1 MPCVWP
7 DGTLSTSGR
16 LLLQSVRPDSSAED
30 VSAST
35 GIPLYRVRSSLR
47 QLLEAGFISEQGG
60 RFKQTAEGIEKVK
73 SDG

>member
-7 DGTLSTSGR
+7 DGTLSSSGR
-16 LLLQSVRPDSSAED
+16 LLLTSVGPDSTAED
-30 VSAST
+30 VAATT

-47 QLLEAGFISEQGG
+47 QLLAAGFISEQGG
-60 RFKQTAEGIEKVK
+60 HFKQTREGVEKVK